1 MSGAVSRVLRGIS
14 LSLAVAGL
22 TAAVVFIF
30 AYLVYPVTGT
40 RVEGARMYPA
50 SEVSQVVSDGA
61 SLLTLNAEMVERQVE
76 TNPWVKGAEVTK
88 EWRSGIV
95 LVQVEERRAVL
106 DGVLNERRIILAA
119 DGTEL
124 PGLGGAS
131 LGRVEVDE
139 DHVEEIL
146 RAGRNLRRH
155 GITLQSV
162 DDVGAGGIEATV
174 EGRKIIFA
182 NRLADAQMKALQS
195 IMRRNPKAPIFDLRS
210 PGRVVVGENP
220 PAGRGGGTSG

>member
-1 MSGAVSRVLRGIS
+1 M
-14 LSLAVAGL
+14 
-22 TAAVVFIF
+22 
-30 AYLVYPVTGT
+30 
-40 RVEGARMYPA
+40 
-50 SEVSQVVSDGA
+50 
-61 SLLTLNAEMVERQVE
+61 
-76 TNPWVKGAEVTK
+76 
-88 EWRSGIV
+88 
-95 LVQVEERRAVL
+95 L

-146 RAGRNLRRH
+146 RAGRNLRSH
-155 GITLQSV
+155 GIALQSV

-182 NRLADAQMKALQS
+182 DRLTDEQVEALTG
-195 IMRRNPKAPIFDLRS
+195 IMRRNPKASLFDLRS
-210 PGRVVVGENP
+210 SGRVVVGENP
-220 PAGRGGGTSG
+220 SSGRGGGASG

>member
-1 MSGAVSRVLRGIS
+1 MPGAVSRILRGIS

-22 TAAVVFIF
+22 TAAGVFIF
-30 AYLVYPVTGT
+30 AYLLYPVTGIQ
-40 RVEGARMYPA
+40 VEGARMYPE
-50 SEVSQVVSDGA
+50 SEVSQTVSDGA

-76 TNPWVKGAEVTK
+76 TNPWVESAKVTK
-88 EWRSGIV
+88 QWRSGIV
-95 LVQVEERRAVL
+95 LVQVKERRAVL
-106 DGVLNERRIILAA
+106 DGILNDRRLILAA

-146 RAGRNLRRH
+146 RAGRNLESH
-155 GITLQSV
+155 GIALQSV

-174 EGRKIIFA
+174 EGRKVVFA
-182 NRLADAQMKALQS
+182 DRLEDAQIEALTGV
-195 IMRRNPKAPIFDLRS
+195 MRRNPRAPLFDLRS
-210 PGRVVVGENP
+210 PGRIVVSENP
-220 PAGRGGGTSG
+220 PSSRGGGARG